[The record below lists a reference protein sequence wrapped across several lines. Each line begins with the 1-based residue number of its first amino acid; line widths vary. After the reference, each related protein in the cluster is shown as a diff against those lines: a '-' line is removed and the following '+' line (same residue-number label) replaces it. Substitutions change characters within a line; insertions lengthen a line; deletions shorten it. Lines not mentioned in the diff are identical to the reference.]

1 MSRLVLTRKPGQAI
15 RIGEE
20 IRITATL
27 SSSNQIRLAIEAP
40 SDVAVHREEV
50 IERIIEANRQAAYQ
64 VNEALEAFDQNPQ
77 PEVSTS

>member
-40 SDVAVHREEV
+40 SDIAVHREEV

-64 VNEALEAFDQNPQ
+64 VNEALEAFDQDPQ

>member
-15 RIGEE
+15 RIGED

-50 IERIIEANRQAAYQ
+50 IERIVEANRQAAYQ
-64 VNEALEAFDQNPQ
+64 IDEVRGVLGDGPN
-77 PEVSTS
+77 PEVGTP